1 MVEQKFKNYLEVY
14 PRITISE
21 ITYFE
26 ILSGLTFKKAIKQMD
41 EFETFVST
49 CDLLKL
55 STASI
60 RISAGIYS
68 ELRGKGITIGTA
80 DLLIAGIAVSNEMIL
95 VTNNQK
101 HYQLIERLSTTNW
114 TI

>member
-41 EFETFVST
+41 EFVST

-80 DLLIAGIAVSNEMIL
+80 DMLIAGIAVSNEMIL